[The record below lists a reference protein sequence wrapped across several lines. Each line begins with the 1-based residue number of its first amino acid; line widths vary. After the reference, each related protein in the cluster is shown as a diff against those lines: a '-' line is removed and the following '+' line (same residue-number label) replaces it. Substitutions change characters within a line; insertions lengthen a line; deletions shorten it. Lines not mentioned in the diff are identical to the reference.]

1 MTLETTLL
9 DALQSAA
16 APLKAAQITKL
27 VKPAIG
33 RAATPK
39 NVTAALDALVS
50 TGSLNRIGS
59 GAKSLFTPLSQELAA
74 AALLKPLIHA
84 AKKEQPA
91 ARLKL
96 KLPAVLQAHFDS
108 ALTQLSGAGDAFV
121 LPGAK
126 RLVYAQKPR
135 PSDLLSATQ
144 RRAVQKLLDGVNAAR
159 SQAATLVD
167 FMAWLDDEAPA
178 SVEPPQVP
186 SVVEPDETLL
196 HEWYKQD
203 ALRSSTMMIP
213 IPRTF
218 GRYAAWANEH
228 GGLADSQVLRNLL
241 ETLYNQGRILLE
253 PCERP
258 QDLPEHERS
267 LLVPMSLGPPGY
279 SWCWIA

>member
-27 VKPAIG
+27 VKPVIG
-33 RAATPK
+33 PAATPK
-39 NVTAALDALVS
+39 NVAAALETLVS
-50 TGSLNRIGS
+50 SGSLNRIGS
-59 GAKSLFTPLSQELAA
+59 GATSLFTPLGHELAA

-96 KLPAVLQAHFDS
+96 KLPTTLQAHFES
-108 ALTQLSGAGDAFV
+108 ALAQLTATDDAFV

-135 PSDLLSATQ
+135 PSQLLSATQ
-144 RRAVQKLLDGVNAAR
+144 RRAVQKLLDGVNAVR

-167 FMAWLDDEAPA
+167 FMAWLDDAPA
-178 SVEPPQVP
+178 SVEPPQMP

-196 HEWYKQD
+196 HEWYMQD
-203 ALRSSTMMIP
+203 SVRSSTMMIP

-218 GRYAAWANEH
+218 ERYAAWADER

-241 ETLYNQGRILLE
+241 ERLYNQGRILLE